1 MINSASAREMK
12 TVSIN
17 VRSMGVKAGRNIG
30 CQDQHL
36 VIELDMEVDDIYKAA
51 ESMLEALTNK
61 QVDEF
66 LRGKF
71 GNVL

>member
-1 MINSASAREMK
+1 MVRPASAREMK

>member
-1 MINSASAREMK
+1 
-12 TVSIN
+12 
-17 VRSMGVKAGRNIG
+17 MGVKAGRNIG